1 MDEAAAVA
9 DEEKARLERINARLL
24 ASWGKGGEEVGVVWE
39 EEEEEG
45 EKEGLVVGTGM
56 ESGCPETVTPA
67 RTSKLRWSYPVRV
80 VPPTDSDPT
89 DLFMD
94 SNVERCAI
102 EMFA

>member
-1 MDEAAAVA
+1 
-9 DEEKARLERINARLL
+9 
-24 ASWGKGGEEVGVVWE
+24 
-39 EEEEEG
+39 
-45 EKEGLVVGTGM
+45 
-56 ESGCPETVTPA
+56 
-67 RTSKLRWSYPVRV
+67 V